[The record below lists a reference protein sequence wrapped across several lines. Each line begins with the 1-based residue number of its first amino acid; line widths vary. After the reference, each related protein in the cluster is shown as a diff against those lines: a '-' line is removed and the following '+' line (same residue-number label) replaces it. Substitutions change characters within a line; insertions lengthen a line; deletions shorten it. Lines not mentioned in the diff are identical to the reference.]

1 MFIEVTLPLP
11 LTQSF
16 FYMCPETSLSK
27 IQPGQRVLV
36 PFINRKLTAYVLKI
50 HQELPKDFSTKT
62 KLKSILMVLDEKSL
76 IPNNLFEFAC
86 WVATYYFASP
96 GEVLKSCFPP
106 KINPN
111 IRRIF
116 FLTGSGRQLL
126 SRSKSISQLSKR
138 KSEILSLLNG
148 TPALD
153 QKQLEN
159 LAHRK
164 IPTRELQELLDL
176 EYINIKFSSTSEITK
191 SKKRWYVSLHPDYK
205 NSLSKLNITHKQESL
220 IQQLEN
226 SKNNSISLV
235 NLNKVLSLSSSSL
248 KRLEKKG
255 VLVRTQKQ
263 IDRNPF
269 DSFEKINDFKTPLL
283 SQEQKKALL
292 FLTRA
297 LNSQRF
303 SAVLLHG
310 VTGSGK
316 TEVYLRIIEETL
328 KIGKTALVLMP
339 EISLTPRIAQEFD
352 ARLKN
357 QIAML
362 HSGLSTGERYDEW
375 WRIKN
380 GIAQV
385 VIGTRSAV
393 FAPIPNLG
401 LIVVDEEHD
410 PSFKQQESPRY
421 HGRDVALVLGK
432 KTEALVILGS
442 ATPSIES
449 FHNANVGKY
458 GYLRLSSRID
468 YRPLPKVEL
477 IDMRK
482 EFSLTNNKSPIS
494 IQLNSALEKR
504 LTKKEQSMI
513 LINRRGYSIFLLCRS
528 CGQNIQCHQCSIAL
542 TFHKIRNALV
552 CHYCDF
558 FQAIPKRCPKCS
570 SEHLYFMGEGSEKI
584 ENLLKEKFSQAHLAR
599 LDRDIL
605 QKKNAHYYVLN
616 QFRQGKIDILTG
628 TQMIAKGHDFP
639 NVTLVGVI
647 SSDHSL
653 SFPDFRAS
661 ERTFQLLT
669 QVSGRAGRG
678 EIPGEV
684 LIQSHYPEHYCF
696 EFITSHNYHG
706 FFEKEIR
713 FRRFMHYPPFTVLA
727 LVLVKH
733 RSASIAYET
742 ITNFANLLQKQKVP
756 STGIRILGPTQSPLA
771 RIRSEHRFQI
781 LIKSKKRSQLQK
793 ILKTC
798 LHQAQNKG
806 IDIRQIQIDMDPVN
820 VM

>member
-205 NSLSKLNITHKQESL
+205 NSLGKLKITHKQESL

-283 SQEQKKALL
+283 SQE
-292 FLTRA
+292 
-297 LNSQRF
+297 
-303 SAVLLHG
+303 
-310 VTGSGK
+310 
-316 TEVYLRIIEETL
+316 
-328 KIGKTALVLMP
+328 
-339 EISLTPRIAQEFD
+339 
-352 ARLKN
+352 
-357 QIAML
+357 
-362 HSGLSTGERYDEW
+362 
-375 WRIKN
+375 
-380 GIAQV
+380 
-385 VIGTRSAV
+385 
-393 FAPIPNLG
+393 
-401 LIVVDEEHD
+401 
-410 PSFKQQESPRY
+410 
-421 HGRDVALVLGK
+421 
-432 KTEALVILGS
+432 
-442 ATPSIES
+442 
-449 FHNANVGKY
+449 
-458 GYLRLSSRID
+458 
-468 YRPLPKVEL
+468 
-477 IDMRK
+477 
-482 EFSLTNNKSPIS
+482 
-494 IQLNSALEKR
+494 
-504 LTKKEQSMI
+504 
-513 LINRRGYSIFLLCRS
+513 
-528 CGQNIQCHQCSIAL
+528 
-542 TFHKIRNALV
+542 
-552 CHYCDF
+552 
-558 FQAIPKRCPKCS
+558 
-570 SEHLYFMGEGSEKI
+570 
-584 ENLLKEKFSQAHLAR
+584 
-599 LDRDIL
+599 
-605 QKKNAHYYVLN
+605 
-616 QFRQGKIDILTG
+616 
-628 TQMIAKGHDFP
+628 
-639 NVTLVGVI
+639 
-647 SSDHSL
+647 
-653 SFPDFRAS
+653 
-661 ERTFQLLT
+661 
-669 QVSGRAGRG
+669 
-678 EIPGEV
+678 
-684 LIQSHYPEHYCF
+684 
-696 EFITSHNYHG
+696 
-706 FFEKEIR
+706 
-713 FRRFMHYPPFTVLA
+713 
-727 LVLVKH
+727 
-733 RSASIAYET
+733 
-742 ITNFANLLQKQKVP
+742 
-756 STGIRILGPTQSPLA
+756 
-771 RIRSEHRFQI
+771 
-781 LIKSKKRSQLQK
+781 
-793 ILKTC
+793 
-798 LHQAQNKG
+798 
-806 IDIRQIQIDMDPVN
+806 
-820 VM
+820 